1 MKRSGEGR
9 GEREGVRTGSGKKK
23 SQAKCEVA
31 KKQLN
36 KKKKGGGG
44 RSKDRRGWKKD
55 AVLRQRCKM
64 SHTCLL
70 SPSMLHTISLEYGC
84 SNT

>member
-1 MKRSGEGR
+1 MGGEAGAKT
-9 GEREGVRTGSGKKK
+9 GEAE
-23 SQAKCEVA
+23 
-31 KKQLN
+31 
-36 KKKKGGGG
+36 
-44 RSKDRRGWKKD
+44 KKD
-55 AVLRQRCKM
+55 AVLQRRCKV